1 MKIEQRL
8 EQLIKLL
15 NDGEFHSGESLG
27 QAMSVSRAA
36 INQYIERL
44 DALGIDVFSVSGK
57 GYRLAS
63 SIDLLNAEQIAA
75 ASELPK
81 SMLNVS
87 SIVGSTNDDLK
98 QLSDTQQLPQGYAIL
113 AEAQTQG
120 RGRRGKQWISPFGT
134 NLYIS
139 LYWRL
144 EEGLGRAMGLSL
156 AVGLAIARV
165 LREQLNIKN
174 VSVKWPNDVYI
185 ENKKVAGILIDI
197 DSLEDGSAR
206 CVIGVGI
213 NLTLPDTAAQS
224 IDQAWTDVNSHLA
237 LPLQRNR
244 FAGRLHQYLVRTL
257 TDYENSGFGQF
268 ATLWREYDKFDTK
281 PVRLLLGERKVD
293 GLCRGV
299 DETGA
304 LLVEVDGSVKR
315 FFGGEISVR
324 PGDATS
330 H

>member
-63 SIDLLNAEQIAA
+63 SIELLNAEQIAA
-75 ASELPK
+75 TSELPE

-165 LREQLNIKN
+165 LREQLNISN

-213 NLTLPDTAAQS
+213 NLTLPDTVAQS

>member
-15 NDGEFHSGESLG
+15 SDGEFHSGEALG

-36 INQYIERL
+36 INQYIEKL
-44 DALGIDVFSVSGK
+44 DELGIDVFSVSGK
-57 GYRLAS
+57 GYRLAT
-63 SIDLLNAEQIAA
+63 SIELLNAEDITAT
-75 ASELPK
+75 SRLPEN
-81 SMLNVS
+81 MLNVS

-165 LREQLNIKN
+165 LREQLDIEH
-174 VSVKWPNDVYI
+174 VAVKWPNDVYI
-185 ENKKVAGILIDI
+185 NNQKVAGILIDI
-197 DSLEDGSAR
+197 DSLDDGSAR
-206 CVIGVGI
+206 CVIGIGI
-213 NLTLPDTAAQS
+213 NLTLPETAAQS

-244 FAGRLHQYLVRTL
+244 FAGRIHQYLVSTL
-257 TDYENSGFGQF
+257 EEYENSGFAQF
-268 ATLWREYDKFDTK
+268 ASLWRQYDKFDNK

-304 LLVEVDGSVKR
+304 LLVEVDGGVKR

-324 PGDATS
+324 SADATS
-330 H
+330 Y

>member
-8 EQLIKLL
+8 EQLITLL
-15 NDGEFHSGESLG
+15 SDGEFHSGEALG
-27 QAMSVSRAA
+27 EAMSVSRAA

-44 DALGIDVFSVSGK
+44 NELGIDVFSVSGK
-57 GYRLAS
+57 GYRLAAP
-63 SIDLLNAEQIAA
+63 IDLLNAESILKT
-75 ASELPK
+75 SKLPK
-81 SMLNVS
+81 ELLKVAA
-87 SIVGSTNDDLK
+87 IVGSTNDDLK
-98 QLSDTQQLPQGYAIL
+98 LESEQQRLPQGYAIL
-113 AEAQTQG
+113 AEAQTKG

-139 LYWRL
+139 LFWRL

-165 LREQLNIKN
+165 LREQLEIDQ

-185 ENKKVAGILIDI
+185 EGKKVAGILIDI

-206 CVIGVGI
+206 CIIGVGI
-213 NLTLPDTAAQS
+213 NLTLPDTVAQH
-224 IDQAWTDVNSHLA
+224 IDQAWTDVNSHLPA
-237 LPLQRNR
+237 PLQRNQ
-244 FAGRLHQYLVRTL
+244 FAGRLHQYLVDTL
-257 TDYENSGFGQF
+257 TDYERSGFTQF
-268 ATLWREYDKFDTK
+268 APLWQQYDKFDNK
-281 PVRLLLGERKVD
+281 PVRLLLGERKVE
-293 GLCRGV
+293 GICRGV
-299 DETGA
+299 DDTGA

-324 PGDATS
+324 SADATR

>member
-144 EEGLGRAMGLSL
+144 EEGLGR
-156 AVGLAIARV
+156 
-165 LREQLNIKN
+165 
-174 VSVKWPNDVYI
+174 
-185 ENKKVAGILIDI
+185 
-197 DSLEDGSAR
+197 
-206 CVIGVGI
+206 
-213 NLTLPDTAAQS
+213 
-224 IDQAWTDVNSHLA
+224 
-237 LPLQRNR
+237 
-244 FAGRLHQYLVRTL
+244 
-257 TDYENSGFGQF
+257 
-268 ATLWREYDKFDTK
+268 
-281 PVRLLLGERKVD
+281 
-293 GLCRGV
+293 
-299 DETGA
+299 
-304 LLVEVDGSVKR
+304 
-315 FFGGEISVR
+315 
-324 PGDATS
+324 
-330 H
+330 